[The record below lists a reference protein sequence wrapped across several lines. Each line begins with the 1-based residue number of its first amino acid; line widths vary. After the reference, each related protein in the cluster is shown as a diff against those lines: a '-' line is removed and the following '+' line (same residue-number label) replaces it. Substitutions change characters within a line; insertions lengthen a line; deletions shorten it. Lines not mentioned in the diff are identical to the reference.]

1 MTSSP
6 TPPPTLLQAILAAG
20 VAADASDVHLKE
32 GTYPVMRVNG
42 HLTLMTRFPVLDAPT
57 LEGFAEELFEGVP
70 GKQASFATEG
80 DADLSFTRPGL
91 GRFRVNVF
99 RQRGAVSAVLR
110 IIPNEVRPLSSLGM
124 PRAVTELAE
133 KERGIILVT
142 GTTGSG
148 KSTTLAAM
156 IDHINATTHKHIV
169 TVEDPI
175 ESLHTDRQSIIN
187 QREVGQDTASFA
199 QALRRLLRQD
209 PDVIMIGE
217 IRDEATMEVALRA
230 AQTGHLV
237 MSTMHTLDALET
249 VNRAIGFF
257 PPHQQDSVR
266 IMLAGTLV
274 GVVSQRLV
282 PSADRTSRI
291 VAAEILM
298 MTARARDLIG
308 STEDS
313 SGLQDVITEGE
324 FYGMQT
330 FDQSLYGHVMAGR
343 ITVENALK
351 NASNPHDFSLMLAAG
366 TPHRGDTFYASEQ
379 NASTL
384 DGDGV
389 LPGGRNG
396 QDRLG
401 EMDHRP
407 APGPRVGSAP
417 IQ

>member
-1 MTSSP
+1 MSSP
-6 TPPPTLLQAILAAG
+6 SAPPGLLQAILATG
-20 VAADASDVHLKE
+20 VAADASDVHLKD

-42 HLTLMTRFPVLDAPT
+42 RLILMSDYPVLDPAT
-57 LEGFAEELFEGVP
+57 LDGFAVELFDGIP
-70 GKQASFATEG
+70 GKQDAFDADG
-80 DADLSFTRPGL
+80 DADLSFARPGL

-99 RQRGAVSAVLR
+99 RQRGVVSAVLR
-110 IIPNEVRPLSSLGM
+110 VIPTDVRPLSSLGM

-133 KERGIILVT
+133 QERGIILVT

-148 KSTTLAAM
+148 KSTTLAGM
-156 IDHINATTHKHIV
+156 IDHINSVAHKHIV

-175 ESLHTDRQSIIN
+175 ESLHADRQSIIN
-187 QREVGQDTASFA
+187 QREVGQDTASFS

-237 MSTMHTLDALET
+237 LSTMHTLDATET

-257 PPHQQDSVR
+257 PPHQQETAR

-282 PSADRTSRI
+282 PSADGNSRI

-298 MTARARDLIG
+298 MTARARDLI
-308 STEDS
+308 STTEDAV
-313 SGLQDVITEGE
+313 GLRDVITEGE

-330 FDQSLYGHVMAGR
+330 FDQSLYAHVVAGR
-343 ITVENALK
+343 VRIDDALK
-351 NASNPHDFSLMLAAG
+351 HASSPHDFSLMLAAG
-366 TPHRGDTFYASEQ
+366 TPHRGDTFYASEPIPT
-379 NASTL
+379 TL

-396 QDRLG
+396 QDRFG
-401 EMDHRP
+401 EMDNRP
-407 APGPRVGSAP
+407 APGPRVGTAP